1 MRLGVALLVGCAGL
15 LAGCGAHG
23 TGTRAGGTAVSAAAV
38 SAAVNCA
45 PTDAVLS
52 RWREMTWAE
61 YYADVQD
68 KAWRRGAVVIW
79 VETPRVRK
87 AARAERP
94 AGCR

>member
-1 MRLGVALLVGCAGL
+1 MRLGVALMMGCAGL

-23 TGTRAGGTAVSAAAV
+23 TGTRTGGTAVRAVPSCTPQDAA
-38 SAAVNCA
+38 
-45 PTDAVLS
+45 LS

-87 AARAERP
+87 AARDER